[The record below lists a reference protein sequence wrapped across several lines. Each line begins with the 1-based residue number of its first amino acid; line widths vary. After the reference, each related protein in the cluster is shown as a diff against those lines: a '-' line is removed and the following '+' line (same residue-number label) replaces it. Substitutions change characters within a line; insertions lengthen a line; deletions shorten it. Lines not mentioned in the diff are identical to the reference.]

1 MTDGGVVVMKLGNA
15 GGAKAPCF
23 RTYVGKWQEPED

>member
-1 MTDGGVVVMKLGNA
+1 MADGGVVVRKPGNA

-23 RTYVGKWQEPED
+23 RAKARTWQEPED